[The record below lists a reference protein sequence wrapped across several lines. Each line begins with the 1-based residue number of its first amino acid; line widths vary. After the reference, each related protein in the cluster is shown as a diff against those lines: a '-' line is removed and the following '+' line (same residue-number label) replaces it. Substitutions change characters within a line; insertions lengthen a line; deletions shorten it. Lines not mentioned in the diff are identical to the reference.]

1 MQGGRAERGPIRG
14 VHPRGASR
22 GDQAKG
28 VEPRRGTDLFWPS
41 RHTHKQINEQSEMK
55 GVNESKS
62 SAGAVQR
69 QTLQEVESTKHER
82 DVAKIVVSDDW
93 GIGVRRTR
101 VAEHTYNKRNQSTTK
116 RKKI

>member
-1 MQGGRAERGPIRG
+1 MM
-14 VHPRGASR
+14 
-22 GDQAKG
+22 
-28 VEPRRGTDLFWPS
+28 
-41 RHTHKQINEQSEMK
+41 QSEMK
-55 GVNESKS
+55 GINESKS

-101 VAEHTYNKRNQSTTK
+101 VAEPTHNNRNQSTTK
-116 RKKI
+116 RKTNIPASKQRIKLGGAQKRAAGPSRLADDGALR